1 MSGLVA
7 RTPAATADWLN
18 QALTHRSVG
27 ARNNE
32 RLEFLGDALVNFI
45 VAEMLFER
53 FPKADEGVMTRLRAS
68 LVRETALAG
77 LARRLALGDQ
87 LKLGPGEMKSGG
99 HRRDSILADALEAVA
114 AAHYLGDGWDSA
126 RTRLRAWFEPL
137 LANVNA
143 EQSGKDGKTELQ
155 EWLQARGLGLP
166 NYQLLEA
173 SGPDHAKTFTA
184 SCQVAALAVAATAS
198 GDSRKLAEIGAAK
211 ALLQVLEKAKDK
223 VTTGDAQR

>member
-1 MSGLVA
+1 MTVIAIDG
-7 RTPAATADWLN
+7 PAASGKS
-18 QALTHRSVG
+18 SV
-27 ARNNE
+27 
-32 RLEFLGDALVNFI
+32 
-45 VAEMLFER
+45 
-53 FPKADEGVMTRLRAS
+53 S
-68 LVRETALAG
+68 
-77 LARRLALGDQ
+77 RRLAKRLGFAYVN
-87 LKLGPGEMKSGG
+87 SGSMYRAVTWEVLRQG
-99 HRRDSILADALEAVA
+99 VDTTSPESVA